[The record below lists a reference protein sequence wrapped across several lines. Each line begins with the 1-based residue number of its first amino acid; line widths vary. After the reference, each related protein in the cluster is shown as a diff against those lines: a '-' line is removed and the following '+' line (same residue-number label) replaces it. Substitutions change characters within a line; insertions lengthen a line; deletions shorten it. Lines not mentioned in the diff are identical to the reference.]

1 MDKMLFNQVIP
12 RIRVMETR
20 LLDKS
25 KIERMIDADTPFNS
39 LKVLQETEY
48 ASLLNRIKRPEEY
61 DTLLRQGL
69 KETYDSLYSM
79 ITRTEPVDFM
89 ALKYDYHNLKVLLK
103 AKLSDKDFTEL
114 LLPIGTVK
122 AETIK
127 DALESE
133 DYKALNDY
141 MGKAI
146 VAVLEDFEET
156 KEPQNIDIILDKYY
170 FENLLFISE
179 RINEEYLK
187 KYLRILIDLT
197 NIKILLRIKALDRG
211 REFLIKN
218 LIEGGNIKMDKLNIL
233 FGEAL
238 ENIHNRIASTDYV
251 NIVREGIEYYINNQ
265 SLALLEKNIENFIME
280 YMKRAKTIPFGVE
293 PIIGYIYAK
302 ENEIKLL
309 RIIMVGQLNNV
320 PPEVIRERLRDS
332 YV

>member
-12 RIRVMETR
+12 RIRVKETR
-20 LLDKS
+20 LLDGPKL
-25 KIERMIDADTPFNS
+25 ERMIDADTPFNS

-48 ASLLNRIKRPEEY
+48 ASLLNRITRPEEY
-61 DTLLRQGL
+61 DRLLREEL

-79 ITRTEPVDFM
+79 VPASEPVDFM

-103 AKLSDKDFTEL
+103 GRLSDRDLSEL

-122 AETIK
+122 SEAIK
-127 DALESE
+127 EALENE
-133 DYKALNDY
+133 DYRVLNDY

-146 VAVLEDFEET
+146 VVALEDFEESR
-156 KEPQNIDIILDKYY
+156 EPQNIDIILDKYY
-170 FENLLFISE
+170 FENLLYISE
-179 RINEEYLK
+179 KINEEYLK
-187 KYLRILIDLT
+187 RYINILIDLT
-197 NIKILLRIKALDRG
+197 NIKILLRIKALDKG
-211 REFLIKN
+211 REFLSRN
-218 LIEGGNIKMDKLNIL
+218 LIEGGSLKMDKLNIL
-233 FGEAL
+233 FGESL

-251 NIVREGIEYYINNQ
+251 SIIREGIEYYINNH
-265 SLALLEKNIENFIME
+265 SLALLEKNIDNFIMNF
-280 YMKRAKTIPFGVE
+280 MKRAKTIPFGVE